1 MGLHDQYKNINKKIS
16 GSQPYPSTG
25 RITLS
30 ADSHER

>member
-16 GSQPYPSTG
+16 GIQPYPAAG
-25 RITLS
+25 PITLS